1 MNIVNKIDGNVK
13 INHVLIS
20 VSDKTGLD
28 VLVPG
33 LVAINPGV
41 KIYST
46 GGTYKKINEI
56 LKDSTSVKTTVG
68 EQRMLS
74 TAQHTLIQVSA
85 YTGQPEMQGGLV
97 KTLDFKIYLGLL
109 SETYNDAH
117 KEDLQR
123 TGAVAIDMVVSNLY
137 PFSATIAQPDVT
149 PEKARANIDIGGPC
163 MVRASA
169 KNFLR
174 VASVTDPGE
183 YEHIL
188 SELNKSGGYLSLQ
201 TRQKLAAKAFTH
213 TAQYDK
219 GISDYFNGIDFKEI
233 ESCYTIY

>member
-1 MNIVNKIDGNVK
+1 MNIVNLIDGNVK

-28 VLVPG
+28 ILIPG
-33 LVAINPGV
+33 LLEVHPGI

-46 GGTYKKINEI
+46 GGTYKKIKEI
-56 LKDSTSVKTTVG
+56 LTNSAVVDSI
-68 EQRMLS
+68 EQ
-74 TAQHTLIQVSA
+74 TLIPVSD

-117 KEDLQR
+117 KEDLER
-123 TGAVAIDMVVSNLY
+123 TGAVPIDMVVSNLY

-149 PEKARANIDIGGPC
+149 PEQARANIDIGGPC

-183 YEHIL
+183 YGAIL
-188 SELNKSGGYLSLQ
+188 QELKNTGGYLSLD
-201 TRQKLAAKAFTH
+201 TRQKLATKAFTH
-213 TAQYDK
+213 TAHYDK
-219 GISDYFNGIDFKEI
+219 TISDYFMSINFKDI
-233 ESCYTIY
+233 ESCYTVK